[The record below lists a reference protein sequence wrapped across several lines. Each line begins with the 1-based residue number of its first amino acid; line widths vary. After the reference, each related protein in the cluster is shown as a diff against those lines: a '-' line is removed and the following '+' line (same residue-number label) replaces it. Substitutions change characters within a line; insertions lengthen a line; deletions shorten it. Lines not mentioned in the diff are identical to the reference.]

1 MHSNIRC
8 RFIHRNCLRRYKSSI
23 STYYVRCSTFQSP
36 HVQRWKAVTAF
47 PSTDLDVA
55 KAAESAFNA
64 RSRSVTDSE
73 TQLQA
78 DFIFDKCDEKLPS
91 CTQCL
96 RGKRKCHGSISTI
109 FLNVDSSSMTTTTTY
124 VNRDHQ
130 ESPKKKQKNDIV
142 WAVVDVGPSSPLDTR
157 QTSPETSRQT
167 SREGSTNSTV
177 HSISNKTFPA
187 PLVFSIPI
195 PIDNSHA
202 ITQQCLSKFIHFFAR
217 ATRRDVIFNS
227 WMARIP
233 SMLASP
239 SQSPLIGRA
248 VMAASLAYYGRYSND
263 ERIIAE
269 SYWWY
274 GDGLARQIQTL
285 AIMQREQREPTIEE
299 ICAPL
304 MLSFFEITCSTSP
317 TAYFQHLMGAARML
331 EKHGPEKCSEGVL
344 FALYQTLR
352 LQLVRILSS
361 GMKSIG

>member
-1 MHSNIRC
+1 MRSNIGC
-8 RFIHRNCLRRYKSSI
+8 RFIYRDCFGRYNSSI
-23 STYYVRCSTFQSP
+23 CTYYVRCSTFSSP
-36 HVQRWKAVTAF
+36 HVQRWKAV

-64 RSRSVTDSE
+64 RLRSVRDPE

-177 HSISNKTFPA
+177 HSVSNKTFPA
-187 PLVFSIPI
+187 PVVFSIPI

-217 ATRRDVIFNS
+217 ATQRDVIFHS
-227 WMARIP
+227 WMARLP

-239 SQSPLIGRA
+239 LSLIGRTII
-248 VMAASLAYYGRYSND
+248 AASLAYYGRYSND

-285 AIMQREQREPTIEE
+285 AIMQRERREPTIEE

-331 EKHGPEKCSEGVL
+331 EKHGPEKCGEGVL
-344 FALYQTLR
+344 FAIFQTLR

-361 GMKSIG
+361 EMKS

>member
-1 MHSNIRC
+1 
-8 RFIHRNCLRRYKSSI
+8 
-23 STYYVRCSTFQSP
+23 
-36 HVQRWKAVTAF
+36 
-47 PSTDLDVA
+47 
-55 KAAESAFNA
+55 
-64 RSRSVTDSE
+64 
-73 TQLQA
+73 
-78 DFIFDKCDEKLPS
+78 
-91 CTQCL
+91 
-96 RGKRKCHGSISTI
+96 
-109 FLNVDSSSMTTTTTY
+109 MTTTTTY

-130 ESPKKKQKNDIV
+130 ESPKKRQKNIV
-142 WAVVDVGPSSPLDTR
+142 WAVVLGPSSSLDTR

-177 HSISNKTFPA
+177 HSVSKTTVPA
-187 PLVFSIPI
+187 PVVFSIPI
-195 PIDNSHA
+195 PIENSHA

-217 ATRRDVIFNS
+217 ATQRDVIFHS
-227 WMARIP
+227 WMARLP
-233 SMLASP
+233 SMVASP
-239 SQSPLIGRA
+239 LSLIGRTII
-248 VMAASLAYYGRYSND
+248 AASLAYYGRYFND

-285 AIMQREQREPTIEE
+285 AIMQRERREPTIEE

-344 FALYQTLR
+344 FAIFQTLR

-361 GMKSIG
+361 EIKSQG